1 MEKLTKVSVFKCPTH
16 GEMELL
22 DHTEPLAYC
31 PKCGASM
38 EKVGEYDEKSKG

>member
-1 MEKLTKVSVFKCPTH
+1 MAKITVWKCSKH

-31 PKCGASM
+31 PNCGESM
-38 EKVGEYDEKSKG
+38 TRVGEYIE